1 VNKKKHQSTLPR
13 NPIMME
19 LSGSYRHVLK
29 QRKNAWL
36 TKKAS
41 SRTFERIETD
51 GASKQRLSSQTSA
64 LKAYGSVFSARTS
77 AHAPPD
83 LE

>member
-1 VNKKKHQSTLPR
+1 MT
-13 NPIMME
+13 E

-29 QRKNAWL
+29 QRKNAWP
-36 TKKAS
+36 TRKAS
-41 SRTFERIETD
+41 SRIFERIETD

-64 LKAYGSVFSARTS
+64 LKAFGSVFSARIS